1 MVIQDDLGDDA
12 ALLHY
17 YSASY
22 VSLMFIKTDCLH
34 WTYSKGN
41 KKICLLFIQNSF
53 VSCRYLGTNVQS
65 QISAKHAS
73 T

>member
-41 KKICLLFIQNSF
+41 KKRSVYSSYKTPLYH
-53 VSCRYLGTNVQS
+53 VGT
-65 QISAKHAS
+65 
-73 T
+73 